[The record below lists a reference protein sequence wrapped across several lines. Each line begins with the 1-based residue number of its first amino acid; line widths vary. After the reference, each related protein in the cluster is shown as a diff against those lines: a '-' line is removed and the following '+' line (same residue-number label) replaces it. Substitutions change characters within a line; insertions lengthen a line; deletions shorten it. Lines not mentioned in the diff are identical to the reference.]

1 MAGGG
6 GGCASPHDHA
16 VSGVLQSVPAAMV
29 MPPQPVVLM
38 PTVYQ
43 QGVGYVP
50 LTGECCS
57 PPGGLPGVLLT
68 VGVLWGLACGLETAW
83 PSQEARGPFQKQG
96 SEVAPDI
103 FAHAEEI
110 ELAFSLPVGVDRGR
124 QNLREGRH
132 VTFQLSRA

>member
-1 MAGGG
+1 MSRGGRGGG
-6 GGCASPHDHA
+6 TCVSPHDHV

-57 PPGGLPGVLLT
+57 PSRGPSWGAIDSRGAMG
-68 VGVLWGLACGLETAW
+68 VGVWPRDSLALTGGTRTL
-83 PSQEARGPFQKQG
+83 PEAR
-96 SEVAPDI
+96 V
-103 FAHAEEI
+103 
-110 ELAFSLPVGVDRGR
+110 RG
-124 QNLREGRH
+124 G
-132 VTFQLSRA
+132 T